1 MGDLGYGVGGIAA
14 ALVPRVERIM
24 GLEPERWQRWEN
36 FQRQHPNLS
45 FLQESVE
52 NLSLA
57 DAGKDVVTEFPISS
71 VM

>member
-1 MGDLGYGVGGIAA
+1 
-14 ALVPRVERIM
+14 M